1 MTDLQT
7 TGPHHLECDELPT
20 ESRRGSY
27 CNYDGTVD
35 ESLTA
40 DSRTTRAGRI
50 LVIENDKAL
59 QKILRRTLV
68 SEGYGVEFV
77 ANGAIGLESARKQ
90 TPAALIIDL
99 RFPASQGC
107 DLCRELMQAAPAI
120 PFVVLSAS
128 PSIVDKV
135 LFLEMG
141 ADDYIAVP
149 FSPRELVARLRA
161 LRRRR
166 LQCTSESFYVFGDV
180 MVDFMKIE
188 VVRRHEQ
195 IRLTVKE
202 FRTLEFLIKNACRA
216 ISRDELLNKVWG
228 YECYPCTRTVD
239 NHIHRL
245 RQKLENDPANP
256 SHLVTLHGLGYK
268 FMP

>member
-7 TGPHHLECDELPT
+7 TGPDHLEGDEFPT

-40 DSRTTRAGRI
+40 DPRTTRAGRI

-120 PFVVLSAS
+120 PFLVLSAS

-195 IRLTVKE
+195 IRHSERVPDLGISDQERVPSDQPG
-202 FRTLEFLIKNACRA
+202 RTSEQSLGVRVL
-216 ISRDELLNKVWG
+216 SLH
-228 YECYPCTRTVD
+228 P
-239 NHIHRL
+239 HRG
-245 RQKLENDPANP
+245 Q
-256 SHLVTLHGLGYK
+256 SHPQASTEVGERSG
-268 FMP
+268 